1 MNAVVFEKALLRFA
15 LPAALLLAFAVAG
28 DSDFE
33 DAIASEVAYCDRLA
47 DNEHADY
54 LNIQE
59 VCDARY

>member
-1 MNAVVFEKALLRFA
+1 MSVAVFQKALLRLA
-15 LPAALLLAFAVAG
+15 LPAAVLLAFAVAG

-33 DAIASEVAYCDRLA
+33 DAIASEAAYCDRLA
-47 DNEHADY
+47 GGEHADY